1 MVHDL
6 TEEEMQEIEVH
17 RYYLSEKAGHD
28 VGLECSIADWVVNHS
43 KNWPQ
48 KRIKEEA
55 EDQIHEI
62 VKHKWCL
69 SEKVGYDVGTHFAA
83 CDWIKNYARQW
94 RDWKKEQYKKSKSC
108 HSNQSK

>member
-17 RYYLSEKAGHD
+17 RYY
-28 VGLECSIADWVVNHS
+28 
-43 KNWPQ
+43 
-48 KRIKEEA
+48 
-55 EDQIHEI
+55 
-62 VKHKWCL
+62 L